1 MGIDCSNDYR
11 ASNWHLGYRKAKP
24 NEHFAELIELHER
37 HPLRIMKL
45 FPKRLQRVLSNLRSE
60 TGTIESA
67 LVMIPLISLF
77 LVTLQ
82 LIATVNFRNVDMT
95 AVQNRASFQAVQ
107 QDVYPEDKVIY
118 LNSGD
123 LFSKLRLIVVKAER
137 DLPQIF
143 PGVSQLFGSTK
154 MKSTGVAVYE
164 ESEECNGGYLVC

>member
-11 ASNWHLGYRKAKP
+11 VSNWHLGHRKTEF
-24 NEHFAELIELHER
+24 NEHFAELTKFHER
-37 HPLRIMKL
+37 HSLRSMKL
-45 FPKRLQRVLSNLRSE
+45 FLKRLQRFPSYLHSE
-60 TGTIESA
+60 TGSIESA

-95 AVQNRASFQAVQ
+95 TVQNRASFQAVQ
-107 QDVYPEDKVIY
+107 QDVYPEDKVLY
-118 LNSGD
+118 LISGD

-143 PGVSQLFGSTK
+143 PGVAQLFGSTK